1 MSTLLCSS
9 RMAEDLL
16 ISFVMVVVAS
26 SCEYGELPRSSSRWH
41 LPAIITISFT
51 PSIYLSAQQLPR
63 LSGEFWKATRA
74 FSASVLTEAS

>member
-41 LPAIITISFT
+41 LPAIITIT
-51 PSIYLSAQQLPR
+51 ITHTIY
-63 LSGEFWKATRA
+63 
-74 FSASVLTEAS
+74 

>member
-41 LPAIITISFT
+41 LPAIITILPT
-51 PSIYLSAQQLPR
+51 IYLSAQQLPR
-63 LSGEFWKATRA
+63 LSGEF
-74 FSASVLTEAS
+74 

>member
-41 LPAIITISFT
+41 LPAIITISPT
-51 PSIYLSAQQLPR
+51 IYLSPQQLPR
-63 LSGEFWKATRA
+63 LSGEF
-74 FSASVLTEAS
+74 